1 MRTLQTASGRLL
13 PVMDPALHDITDVF
27 ISACATDGGN
37 LTDSIVREAYIN
49 LLAEYQVA
57 SNDFT
62 RR

>member
-1 MRTLQTASGRLL
+1 MRALQTASGRII
-13 PVMDPALHDITDVF
+13 PVMEPVLHDITDEF
-27 ISACATDGGN
+27 IAACYTAGGN